1 MAVGTQELA
10 LRHLREEDLPGLLEA
25 RTNREQLRCR
35 VDVMKLQIL
44 LSLATLTST
53 PEHGLGFSAPSGSEP
68 LYCL

>member
-1 MAVGTQELA
+1 
-10 LRHLREEDLPGLLEA
+10 
-25 RTNREQLRCR
+25 
-35 VDVMKLQIL
+35 MKLQIL